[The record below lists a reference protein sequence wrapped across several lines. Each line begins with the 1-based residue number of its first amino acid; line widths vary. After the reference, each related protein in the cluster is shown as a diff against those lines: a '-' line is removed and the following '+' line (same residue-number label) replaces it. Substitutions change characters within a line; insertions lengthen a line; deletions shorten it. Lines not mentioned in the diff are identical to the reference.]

1 MFGTTLGIIVL
12 LAAGAV
18 GALTIE
24 HGWGWVLAKINA
36 VKAKV

>member
-1 MFGTTLGIIVL
+1 MEGMMTLTLIIIC

-24 HGWGWVLAKINA
+24 HGWGWVLAKIHG
-36 VKAKV
+36 K